1 VKHFLQNNFGKPYD
15 TDYYAGDFLMG
26 PNLFCLQQI
35 CDVGSSDI
43 ANGLGNIRPKELDD
57 LQLFINKIKLV
68 AETFSTYINNL
79 RLGVKAGMVCSTEE
93 CLAGINAF
101 KRSYLKFSLQG
112 EQGMC
117 SLVTWHYLLNIDR
130 AQLVSRRHATPLV
143 TSTEVL
149 CDEGCYNRP
158 FPRYLVPLFQ
168 NESSCKPSI

>member
-1 VKHFLQNNFGKPYD
+1 VE
-15 TDYYAGDFLMG
+15 
-26 PNLFCLQQI
+26 PNLFCCQQI

-43 ANGLGNIRPKELDD
+43 ANGLENIRPKDLDD
-57 LQLFINKIKLV
+57 LQLFLNKMKLF

-79 RLGVKAGMVCSTEE
+79 RLGVEAGMVRSTKE

-101 KRSYLKFSLQG
+101 KRSYLKVSLQG

-130 AQLVSRRHATPLV
+130 VQLVSRRHATPLV

-158 FPRYLVPLFQ
+158 FPRFPF
-168 NESSCKPSI
+168 PSVSK